1 MRKLL
6 FLLRKE
12 FRQIRRNPF
21 MIRAIIAVP
30 VLQMLILVPAV
41 TFEVKRID
49 MAVIDSDRSQASR
62 ELIAKL
68 TGSSFFVVTATPE
81 SIAEAESLLFSGD
94 ADMALVIPSDFSE
107 GLAGVTRPRLQVL
120 VDAVNATS
128 AQLSWNY
135 LVSVVRD
142 FNREVILSRGTVPG
156 TPGGTEVA
164 TAGSTTPASS
174 GGMSATT
181 ASSGGMSGAAASTG
195 SLSATTAS
203 SGGLIASSGSLPGL
217 SISPRYWY
225 NPTLNYKYYMLPGV
239 LVILITAIGLMMSGL
254 NLVREK
260 ESGTIEQINVTPV
273 LKWELI
279 ASKVIP
285 FFIIGLIDLALGLS
299 IGWLAF
305 NIPFEGSLLL
315 FFACAAIFLV
325 AVLGLA
331 LFFSTM
337 ASTQQ
342 QFLFVAFFF
351 VMVFVLMSGIFTPTE
366 SMPLWAQ
373 QFNWVN
379 PVAYLMR
386 INRMVMLKGSGFQE
400 IAADMGML
408 AVLAVSFLALAIRVY
423 RKRA

>member
-6 FLLRKE
+6 FLLQKE

-30 VLQMLILVPAV
+30 VLQMLILIPAV
-41 TFEVKRID
+41 TFEVKRIEL
-49 MAVIDSDRSQASR
+49 AVIDSDRSQTSR
-62 ELIAKL
+62 ELVAKL
-68 TGSSFFVVTATPE
+68 TGSSFFVVTANPQ
-81 SIAEAESLLFSGD
+81 SIAEAESLLFAGE
-94 ADMALVIPSDFSE
+94 ADMALVIPADFSE
-107 GLAGVTRPRLQVL
+107 GLSGVTRPRLQVL
-120 VDAVNATS
+120 VDAVNATT
-128 AQLSWNY
+128 AQLGWNY
-135 LVSVVRD
+135 LASVVRD
-142 FNREVILSRGTVPG
+142 FNRDIILSNGMASG
-156 TPGGTEVA
+156 
-164 TAGSTTPASS
+164 ASS
-174 GGMSATT
+174 VMTE
-181 ASSGGMSGAAASTG
+181 GA
-195 SLSATTAS
+195 
-203 SGGLIASSGSLPGL
+203 IPGL
-217 SISPRYWY
+217 TVSPRYWY
-225 NPTLNYKYYMLPGV
+225 NPTLNYKYFMLPGV
-239 LVILITAIGLMMSGL
+239 LVILITAIGLMMAGL
-254 NLVREK
+254 NLVRDK
-260 ESGTIEQINVTPV
+260 EIGTIEQINVTPV
-273 LKWELI
+273 MKWELI

-351 VMVFVLMSGIFTPTE
+351 VMVFILMSGIFTPTE

-373 QFNWVN
+373 QFNRIN

-386 INRMVMLKGSGFQE
+386 INRMVMLKGSGFHE
-400 IAADMGML
+400 IATDMGILSLL
-408 AVLAVSFLALAIRVY
+408 AAGYLTLAINAY

>member
-156 TPGGTEVA
+156 TPGGTEAA
-164 TAGSTTPASS
+164 TAGSTTP
-174 GGMSATT
+174 
-181 ASSGGMSGAAASTG
+181 
-195 SLSATTAS
+195 AS

-408 AVLAVSFLALAIRVY
+408 AVLAVSYLALAIRVY

>member
-1 MRKLL
+1 MEDLHEIRGGQKMKKLI
-6 FLLRKE
+6 FLLSKE

-49 MAVIDSDRSQASR
+49 LAVIDNDRSQASR
-62 ELIAKL
+62 ELVAKL
-68 TGSSFFVVTATPE
+68 TGSSFFVVAATP
-81 SIAEAESLLFSGD
+81 ATVTEAESMLFSGD
-94 ADMALVIPSDFSE
+94 ADIALVIPPDFSE

-128 AQLSWNY
+128 AQLSWSY
-135 LVSVVRD
+135 LTSVVRD
-142 FNREVILSRGTVPG
+142 FNRDVIVSTGMMPGNSAALSGGSVPG
-156 TPGGTEVA
+156 ISV
-164 TAGSTTPASS
+164 
-174 GGMSATT
+174 
-181 ASSGGMSGAAASTG
+181 
-195 SLSATTAS
+195 
-203 SGGLIASSGSLPGL
+203 
-217 SISPRYWY
+217 SPRYWY

-273 LKWELI
+273 MKWQLI
-279 ASKVIP
+279 ASKIIP
-285 FFIIGLIDLALGLS
+285 FFIIGLLDLALGLS

-351 VMVFVLMSGIFTPTE
+351 VMIFILMSGIFTPTE

-386 INRMVMLKGSGFQE
+386 INRMVMLKGSGFSD
-400 IAADMGML
+400 IMRDMGML
-408 AVLAVSFLALAIRVY
+408 TILAFSYLTLAIRAY

>member
-1 MRKLL
+1 MKKLI
-6 FLLRKE
+6 FLLSKE

-49 MAVIDSDRSQASR
+49 LAVIDNDRSQASR
-62 ELIAKL
+62 ELVAKL
-68 TGSSFFVVTATPE
+68 TGSSFFVVAATP
-81 SIAEAESLLFSGD
+81 ATVTEAESMLFSGD
-94 ADMALVIPSDFSE
+94 ADIALVIPPDFSE

-128 AQLSWNY
+128 AQLSWSY
-135 LVSVVRD
+135 LTSVVRD
-142 FNREVILSRGTVPG
+142 FNRDVIVSTGMMPGNTTALSGGSVPG
-156 TPGGTEVA
+156 ISV
-164 TAGSTTPASS
+164 
-174 GGMSATT
+174 
-181 ASSGGMSGAAASTG
+181 
-195 SLSATTAS
+195 
-203 SGGLIASSGSLPGL
+203 
-217 SISPRYWY
+217 SPRYWY

-273 LKWELI
+273 MKWQLI
-279 ASKVIP
+279 ASKIIP
-285 FFIIGLIDLALGLS
+285 FFIIGLLDLALGLS

-351 VMVFVLMSGIFTPTE
+351 VMIFILMSGIFTPTE

-386 INRMVMLKGSGFQE
+386 INRMVMLKGSGFSD
-400 IAADMGML
+400 IMRDMGML
-408 AVLAVSFLALAIRVY
+408 TVLAFSFLTLAIRAY

>member
-1 MRKLL
+1 MEDLHEIRGGQKMKKLI
-6 FLLRKE
+6 FLLSKE

-30 VLQMLILVPAV
+30 VLQMLILHPAV

-49 MAVIDSDRSQASR
+49 LAVIDNDRSQASR
-62 ELIAKL
+62 ELVAKL
-68 TGSSFFVVTATPE
+68 TGSSFFVVAATP
-81 SIAEAESLLFSGD
+81 ATVTEAESMLFSGD
-94 ADMALVIPSDFSE
+94 ADIALVIPPDFSE

-128 AQLSWNY
+128 AQLSWSY
-135 LVSVVRD
+135 LTSVVRD
-142 FNREVILSRGTVPG
+142 FNRDVIVSTGMMPGNTTALSGGSVPG
-156 TPGGTEVA
+156 ISV
-164 TAGSTTPASS
+164 
-174 GGMSATT
+174 
-181 ASSGGMSGAAASTG
+181 
-195 SLSATTAS
+195 
-203 SGGLIASSGSLPGL
+203 
-217 SISPRYWY
+217 SPRYWY

-273 LKWELI
+273 MKWQLI
-279 ASKVIP
+279 ASKIIP
-285 FFIIGLIDLALGLS
+285 FFIIGLLDLALGLS

-351 VMVFVLMSGIFTPTE
+351 VMIFILMSGIFTPTE

-386 INRMVMLKGSGFQE
+386 INRMVMLKGSGFSD
-400 IAADMGML
+400 IMRDMGML
-408 AVLAVSFLALAIRVY
+408 TVLAFSYLTLAIRAY

>member
-135 LVSVVRD
+135 FVSVVRD

-156 TPGGTEVA
+156 TPGGTEAA
-164 TAGSTTPASS
+164 TAGSTTP
-174 GGMSATT
+174 
-181 ASSGGMSGAAASTG
+181 
-195 SLSATTAS
+195 AS

-408 AVLAVSFLALAIRVY
+408 AVLAVSYLALAIRAY

>member
-1 MRKLL
+1 MEDLHEIRGGQKMKKLI
-6 FLLRKE
+6 FLLSKE

-49 MAVIDSDRSQASR
+49 LAVIDNDRSQASR
-62 ELIAKL
+62 ELVAKL
-68 TGSSFFVVTATPE
+68 TGSSFFVVAATP
-81 SIAEAESLLFSGD
+81 ATVTEAESMLFSGD
-94 ADMALVIPSDFSE
+94 ADIALVIPPDFSE

-128 AQLSWNY
+128 AQLSWSY
-135 LVSVVRD
+135 LTSVVRD
-142 FNREVILSRGTVPG
+142 FNRDVIVSTGMMPGNTTALSGGSVPG
-156 TPGGTEVA
+156 ISV
-164 TAGSTTPASS
+164 
-174 GGMSATT
+174 
-181 ASSGGMSGAAASTG
+181 
-195 SLSATTAS
+195 
-203 SGGLIASSGSLPGL
+203 
-217 SISPRYWY
+217 SPRYWY

-273 LKWELI
+273 MKWQLI
-279 ASKVIP
+279 ASKIIP
-285 FFIIGLIDLALGLS
+285 FFIIGLLDLALGLS

-351 VMVFVLMSGIFTPTE
+351 VMIFILMSGIFTPVE
-366 SMPLWAQ
+366 SMPVWAQ

-386 INRMVMLKGSGFQE
+386 INRMIMLKGSGFHD
-400 IAADMGML
+400 IAMDVGLLSLL
-408 AVLAVSFLALAIRVY
+408 ATSLLTLAIRAY

>member
-1 MRKLL
+1 MEDLHEIRGGQKMKKLI
-6 FLLRKE
+6 FLLSKE

-30 VLQMLILVPAV
+30 VLQMLILHPAV

-49 MAVIDSDRSQASR
+49 LAVIDNDRSQASR
-62 ELIAKL
+62 ELVAKL
-68 TGSSFFVVTATPE
+68 TGSSFFVVAATP
-81 SIAEAESLLFSGD
+81 ATVTEAESMLFSGD
-94 ADMALVIPSDFSE
+94 ADIALVIPPDFSE

-128 AQLSWNY
+128 AQLSWSY
-135 LVSVVRD
+135 LTSVVRD
-142 FNREVILSRGTVPG
+142 FNRDVIV
-156 TPGGTEVA
+156 
-164 TAGSTTPASS
+164 
-174 GGMSATT
+174 
-181 ASSGGMSGAAASTG
+181 STG
-195 SLSATTAS
+195 MMPGNTT
-203 SGGLIASSGSLPGL
+203 
-217 SISPRYWY
+217 PRYWCSR
-225 NPTLNYKYYMLPGV
+225 TLNYKYYMLPGV
-239 LVILITAIGLMMSGL
+239 LVNLITAIGLMMSGL

-273 LKWELI
+273 MKWQLI
-279 ASKVIP
+279 ASKIIP
-285 FFIIGLIDLALGLS
+285 FFIIGLLDLALGLS

-351 VMVFVLMSGIFTPTE
+351 VMIFILMSGIFTPTE

-386 INRMVMLKGSGFQE
+386 INRMVMLKGSGFSD
-400 IAADMGML
+400 IMRDMGML
-408 AVLAVSFLALAIRVY
+408 TVLAFSYLTLAIRAY

>member
-1 MRKLL
+1 MEDLHEIRGGQKMKKLI

-49 MAVIDSDRSQASR
+49 LAVIDNDRSQASR
-62 ELIAKL
+62 ELVAKL
-68 TGSSFFVVTATPE
+68 TGSSFFVVAATP
-81 SIAEAESLLFSGD
+81 ATVTEAESMLFSGD
-94 ADMALVIPSDFSE
+94 ADIALVIPPDFSE

-128 AQLSWNY
+128 AQLSWSY
-135 LVSVVRD
+135 LTSVVRD
-142 FNREVILSRGTVPG
+142 FNRDVIVSTGMMPGNTTALSGGSVPG
-156 TPGGTEVA
+156 ISV
-164 TAGSTTPASS
+164 
-174 GGMSATT
+174 
-181 ASSGGMSGAAASTG
+181 
-195 SLSATTAS
+195 
-203 SGGLIASSGSLPGL
+203 
-217 SISPRYWY
+217 SPRYWY

-273 LKWELI
+273 MKWQLI
-279 ASKVIP
+279 ASKIIP
-285 FFIIGLIDLALGLS
+285 FFIIGLLDLALGLS

-351 VMVFVLMSGIFTPTE
+351 VMIFILMSGIFTPTE

-386 INRMVMLKGSGFQE
+386 INRMVMLKGSGFSD
-400 IAADMGML
+400 IMRDMGML
-408 AVLAVSFLALAIRVY
+408 TILAFSYLTLAIRAY

>member
-156 TPGGTEVA
+156 TPGGTETV

-174 GGMSATT
+174 GGM
-181 ASSGGMSGAAASTG
+181 
-195 SLSATTAS
+195 SATTAS

-408 AVLAVSFLALAIRVY
+408 AVLAVSYLALAIRAY

>member
-1 MRKLL
+1 MEDLHEIRGGQKMKKLI
-6 FLLRKE
+6 FLLSKE

-49 MAVIDSDRSQASR
+49 LAVIDNDRSQASR
-62 ELIAKL
+62 ELVAKL
-68 TGSSFFVVTATPE
+68 TGSSFFVVAATP
-81 SIAEAESLLFSGD
+81 ATVTEAESMLFSGD
-94 ADMALVIPSDFSE
+94 ADIALVIPPDFSE

-128 AQLSWNY
+128 AQLSWSY
-135 LVSVVRD
+135 LTSVVRD
-142 FNREVILSRGTVPG
+142 FNRDVIVSTGMMPGNTTALSGGSVPG
-156 TPGGTEVA
+156 ISV
-164 TAGSTTPASS
+164 
-174 GGMSATT
+174 
-181 ASSGGMSGAAASTG
+181 
-195 SLSATTAS
+195 
-203 SGGLIASSGSLPGL
+203 
-217 SISPRYWY
+217 SPRYWY

-273 LKWELI
+273 MKWQLI
-279 ASKVIP
+279 ASKIIP
-285 FFIIGLIDLALGLS
+285 FFIIGLLDLALGLS

-351 VMVFVLMSGIFTPTE
+351 VMVFILMSGIFTPTE

-373 QFNWVN
+373 QFNLVN

-386 INRMVMLKGSGFQE
+386 INRMVMLKGSGFSE
-400 IAADMGML
+400 IMRDMAML
-408 AVLAVSFLALAIRVY
+408 TILALSYLSLAIRAY

>member
-49 MAVIDSDRSQASR
+49 LAVIDRDRSQASR

-68 TGSSFFVVTATPE
+68 TGSSFFVVTATP
-81 SIAEAESLLFSGD
+81 SNTREAESMLFAGD

-135 LVSVVRD
+135 LVQVVRD
-142 FNREVILSRGTVPG
+142 FNREVVLSRGTPAG
-156 TPGGTEVA
+156 ISGGTIA
-164 TAGSTTPASS
+164 SAGS
-174 GGMSATT
+174 
-181 ASSGGMSGAAASTG
+181 
-195 SLSATTAS
+195 
-203 SGGLIASSGSLPGL
+203 IPGL
-217 SISPRYWY
+217 SVSPRYWY

-273 LKWELI
+273 MKWELI
-279 ASKVIP
+279 ASKIIP
-285 FFIIGLIDLALGLS
+285 FFFIGLLDLALGLS

-351 VMVFVLMSGIFTPTE
+351 VMIFILMSGIFTPTE

-373 QFNWVN
+373 QFNWAN

-386 INRMVMLKGSGFQE
+386 INRMVMLKGSGFHE

-408 AVLAVSFLALAIRVY
+408 TVLAVSFLALAIRAY